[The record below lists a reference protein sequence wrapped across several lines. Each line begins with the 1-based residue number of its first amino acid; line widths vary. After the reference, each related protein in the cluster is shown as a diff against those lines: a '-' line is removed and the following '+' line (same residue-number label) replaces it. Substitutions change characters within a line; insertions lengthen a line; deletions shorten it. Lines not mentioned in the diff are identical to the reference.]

1 MENIEYYSLSDT
13 FKVVLLP
20 LPIHTVSIGIAVP
33 IGAMHEEKHQF
44 GIAHLLEHM
53 LFAGTK
59 TRTSDE
65 IDKLIESY
73 GSSINAYTNYTETV
87 YEAYGNGNHSM
98 KLLNIIMDIF
108 LNSTYPEDIVERE
121 KKVVVQELRPIY
133 ENNPSMKRYLT
144 AIDILFK
151 GINERLRHHVAG
163 YEKNIIKYSRK
174 DIIDFHSTHY
184 KESFLIISGKFNKEA
199 VISYLENILHG
210 KAVKWQRSITK
221 PKENLI
227 IPFYGNLNKV
237 IEFSNK
243 SARNTSPTKKQA
255 YVDFYFRTIDEHS
268 KWITHMG
275 IISYILTGNLNS
287 MLSKVLRKELGAVYS
302 VDSSSKLYNNSG
314 YFTINFSCN
323 KSMVETCV
331 GTVWKVLEELK
342 KGNIDNNYLQI
353 VKNLRE
359 TRNYFIFDCYENYH
373 KIVVDSIIN
382 NIEIPTPNTI
392 IDKINTVTIDE
403 LRELS
408 NKIFNNDNCLII
420 IDR

>member
-13 FKVVLLP
+13 FKAVLLP

-33 IGAMHEEKHQF
+33 IGAMHETKDQF

-53 LFAGTK
+53 LFAGTQ
-59 TRTSDE
+59 TRTSDD

-87 YEAYGNGNHSM
+87 YEAYGNGNHAM
-98 KLLNIIMDIF
+98 KLLDVIMDIF
-108 LNSTYPEDIVERE
+108 LNSTYPKEVVERE
-121 KKVVVQELRPIY
+121 KNVVVQELRPIY
-133 ENNPSMKRYLT
+133 ENNPGMKRYLT
-144 AIDILFK
+144 AIDLLFK

-163 YEKNIIKYSRK
+163 YERNIVKYSRK

-184 KESFLIISGKFNKEA
+184 KETFLIISGKFDKEA
-199 VISYLENILHG
+199 TINYLEKNLNS
-210 KAVKWQRSITK
+210 KAVKWHRNIIK
-221 PKENLI
+221 PKENLV

-237 IEFSNK
+237 IKFSNK
-243 SARNTSPTKKQA
+243 KKQA

-302 VDSSSKLYNNSG
+302 VDSSSKLYNNCG
-314 YFTINFSCN
+314 YFTISFSCN
-323 KSMVETCV
+323 KAMVDTCV
-331 GTVWKVLEELK
+331 DTVWRVLEELK
-342 KGNIDNNYLQI
+342 KGNIDKNYLEV

-382 NIEIPTPNTI
+382 NIDIPNPKTI
-392 IDKINTVTIDE
+392 IDKINKVTIEE
-403 LRELS
+403 LKELS
-408 NKIFNNDNCLII
+408 SKIFNDDNCLII
-420 IDR
+420 IEG